1 MSTCGNVGTAYN
13 ARAKYGQLDAR
24 KSESVQCIH
33 TPPANASMY
42 FPDDSHCE
50 TLFDVRQNDL
60 PMKVNGKVFS
70 KVLKRKR
77 KIVFR

>member
-1 MSTCGNVGTAYN
+1 MSNCGNVGTAYN

-50 TLFDVRQNDL
+50 TLFAVRKIDL
-60 PMKVNGKVFS
+60 PMKVNRKVA
-70 KVLKRKR
+70 LKALERKG